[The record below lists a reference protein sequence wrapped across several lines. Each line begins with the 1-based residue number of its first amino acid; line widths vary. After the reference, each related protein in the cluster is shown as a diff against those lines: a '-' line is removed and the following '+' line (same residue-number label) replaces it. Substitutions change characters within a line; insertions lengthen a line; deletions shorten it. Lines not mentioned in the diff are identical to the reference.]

1 MDDDGY
7 IRITDRKKDL
17 IVMSNG
23 QNVPPQSLE
32 SSLVGDEFIVQA
44 VAIGNNRNFMTALIV
59 PNFVRLE
66 RELERIGISN
76 TIDKD
81 ALVENEKVVELY
93 AHRLEKLMVSFANYE
108 RIKKFKLLTD
118 EFSEAGGELTPTLKV
133 KRKIVLEKYSNI
145 IDEMYSS

>member
-1 MDDDGY
+1 M
-7 IRITDRKKDL
+7 
-17 IVMSNG
+17 
-23 QNVPPQSLE
+23 
-32 SSLVGDEFIVQA
+32 
-44 VAIGNNRNFMTALIV
+44 
-59 PNFVRLE
+59 
-66 RELERIGISN
+66 
-76 TIDKD
+76 
-81 ALVENEKVVELY
+81 VENEKVVELY